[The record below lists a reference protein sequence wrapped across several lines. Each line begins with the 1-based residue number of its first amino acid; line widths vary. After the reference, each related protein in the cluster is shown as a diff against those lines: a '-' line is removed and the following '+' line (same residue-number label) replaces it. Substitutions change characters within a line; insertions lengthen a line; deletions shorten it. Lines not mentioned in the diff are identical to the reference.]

1 MTTIER
7 AVSAHRAW
15 RDREL
20 VDRVHDR
27 VVALDPAQWAAW
39 SGPAQRERVEQLVRD
54 EAPLAAPAAVT
65 DVVDRVLAS
74 VGGLGPLE
82 PLLDDPA
89 VTEVMVNG
97 GGQVWVER
105 GGRLART
112 ELCLDEPLVL
122 HLIERIVAPLGLRV
136 DRSCPVVDG
145 RLADGSRVNAIIRP
159 VAVDGPCLTIRRFGV
174 RAIPLEGF
182 ASPGVVALL
191 QWAIAARLNL
201 LVSGGTGSGKTTL
214 LNALAAAI
222 PPGERIITIEDTA
235 ELKLPADHVVRLE
248 SRPGNVDGAGAL
260 RVRDLLRNALRMRPD
275 RLIVGE
281 VRGDEALDMLQAMNT
296 GHEGSMSTCHA
307 NGGLDAL
314 RRIETMILMG
324 ADDVPHAAIRE
335 QIAASVDLVVHVER
349 RLDGTRR
356 ITEVHEV
363 GAGNLV
369 GDGVLVAP
377 PARAPRHGATA
388 PLPLEWIGR

>member
-1 MTTIER
+1 MTALAPGPAR
-7 AVSAHRAW
+7 VDPS
-15 RDREL
+15 L
-20 VDRVHDR
+20 VDRVHDL
-27 VVALDPAQWAAW
+27 VVAVDATQWAGW
-39 SGPAQRERVEQLVRD
+39 SPTIQRERVAGLVRD
-54 EAPLAAPAAVT
+54 VAPLAAPAVVAS
-65 DVVDRVLAS
+65 VVDQVLAA

-82 PLLDDPA
+82 PLLDDPM

-105 GGRLART
+105 GGRLHRT
-112 ELCLDEPLVL
+112 ELCLDEALVL
-122 HLIERIVAPLGLRV
+122 HLIERVVTPLGLRV

-159 VAVDGPCLTIRRFGV
+159 VAIDGPCLTIRRFGV
-174 RAIPLEGF
+174 RAIPLDAF
-182 ASPGVVALL
+182 AAPGVVALL
-191 QWAIAARLNL
+191 RWAIAARLNL

-235 ELKLPADHVVRLE
+235 ELRLAADHVVRLE

-307 NGGLDAL
+307 NSGLDAL

-324 ADDVPHAAIRE
+324 ADDVPHQAMRE

-349 RLDGTRR
+349 RVVGARA
-356 ITEVHEV
+356 ITAVLEV
-363 GAGNLV
+363 GGGNLIEH
-369 GDGVLVAP
+369 GVLLAAP
-377 PARAPRHGATA
+377 ERTPRHGATA
-388 PLPLEWIGR
+388 PMPAEWIGR